1 MSRLLSFGCS
11 FTSGIGLIDI
21 YPNTKKNSRF
31 AWPELLGNKLNRSV
45 VNKGKAGIG
54 NLEILNHVL
63 TTKFEPSDIV
73 VIMWSQFVR
82 HDSFRYN
89 LIPIGSRIDE
99 KEFLKYNPIEEQWW
113 IDNNRARNWLTIHQ
127 CSLYLQ
133 SLNIT
138 FVSFMGIV
146 GHNDTLPYPKL
157 DIPNLLTD
165 INVSDWF
172 IDRALDD
179 DGKGKGHPGLES
191 HKLIANLI
199 YDKIAQ

>member
-1 MSRLLSFGCS
+1 MSRLIAFGCS
-11 FTSGIGLIDI
+11 FTFGQGLIDI
-21 YPNTKKNSRF
+21 YPSSNKSSRF
-31 AWPELLGNKLNRSV
+31 AWPELLGNKLKRSV
-45 VNKGKAGIG
+45 INRGKPGIG
-54 NLEILNHVL
+54 NLEILNRVL

-82 HDSFRYN
+82 HDFFRYD
-89 LIPIGSRIDE
+89 LIPIGSRIHYE
-99 KEFLKYNPIEEQWW
+99 EFLKYNPIEEKWW

-133 SLNIT
+133 SINIP

-157 DIPNLLTD
+157 EIPNLLTD

-172 IDRALDD
+172 VDRALDAHEE
-179 DGKGKGHPGLES
+179 GKGHPGLES